1 MRNLSTRRAR
11 HTVLIL
17 KPIYSPK
24 GRPAR
29 ADTDMS
35 KNQYNNGNGDEK
47 RPSFFER
54 IRRERE
60 EISPDEPKILD
71 KPNIPNFFK
80 LLGRKINTLLTVNL
94 MYVFGNF
101 PIFFV
106 LFAISGYPSMESF
119 APPFQQ
125 YAPLLG
131 ASYFDPSPV
140 MAALLGVFGVQ
151 TGITVPTTLTYIL
164 FAMGLLILFTFGPV
178 NVGTTYI
185 LRSMIREEG
194 LFLWSDFWYAIKR
207 NVRQEFVFGI
217 LDLVIMGLL
226 GYDFIYF
233 YLNLNGTFM
242 LNVMFFLTFAMCIV
256 YLIMRMYIYL
266 MMITFD
272 LSIFK
277 LLKNALFFS
286 ILGIKRNIMA
296 LLGLIV
302 ILAIEY
308 TLMSVFFPLAVI
320 LPFILLFSVGGLLCA
335 YAAYPKIKEIMID
348 PYYKE
353 SDSYSDLNE
362 E

>member
-1 MRNLSTRRAR
+1 MGRN
-11 HTVLIL
+11 
-17 KPIYSPK
+17 IYDDNRD
-24 GRPAR
+24 G
-29 ADTDMS
+29 
-35 KNQYNNGNGDEK
+35 EK
-47 RPSFFER
+47 RPSFFDR

-60 EISPDEPKILD
+60 EISPDEPKVLD
-71 KPNIPNFFK
+71 NPSIPNFFK
-80 LLGRKINTLLTVNL
+80 LLGRKINTLLYVNL
-94 MYVFGNF
+94 LFIFGNF
-101 PIFFV
+101 PSFFV
-106 LFAISGYPSMESF
+106 LFAISGYPSMHSF
-119 APPFQQ
+119 APPYQQ

-131 ASYFDPSPV
+131 ASYFDESPV
-140 MAALLGVFGVQ
+140 IASLLGIFGVQ
-151 TGITVPTTLTYIL
+151 TNITVPTVATYIF
-164 FAMGLLILFTFGPV
+164 FALGLLILFTFGPV

-185 LRSMIREEG
+185 FRSMVREEG

-207 NVRQEFVFGI
+207 NVKQEFVFGI
-217 LDLVIMGLL
+217 LDLGIMALL

-233 YLNLNGTFM
+233 YLNLNGTM
-242 LNVMFFLTFAMCIV
+242 MMNIMFFLTFAMIIV

-302 ILAIEY
+302 IMAIEY
-308 TLMSVFFPLAVI
+308 VFLYVFFPVAVI
-320 LPFILLFSVGGLLCA
+320 LPFILMFSVGGLLCT

-353 SDSYSDLNE
+353 TKNTSE
-362 E
+362 EA

>member
-1 MRNLSTRRAR
+1 MVKMSRN
-11 HTVLIL
+11 
-17 KPIYSPK
+17 IYDDN
-24 GRPAR
+24 R
-29 ADTDMS
+29 D
-35 KNQYNNGNGDEK
+35 GDK
-47 RPSFFER
+47 RPSFFDR

-60 EISPDEPKILD
+60 EISPDEPKVLD
-71 KPNIPNFFK
+71 NPNIPNFFK
-80 LLGRKINTLLTVNL
+80 LLGRKINTLLYVNL
-94 MYVFGNF
+94 LFVFGNF

-106 LFAISGYPSMESF
+106 LFAISGYPSMHSF
-119 APPFQQ
+119 APPYQQ

-131 ASYFDPSPV
+131 ASYFDESPV
-140 MAALLGVFGVQ
+140 MASLLGIFGVQ
-151 TGITVPTTLTYIL
+151 TNITVPTVATYIF
-164 FAMGLLILFTFGPV
+164 FALGLLILFTFGPV

-185 LRSMIREEG
+185 FRSMVREEG

-207 NVRQEFVFGI
+207 NVKQEFIFGI
-217 LDLVIMGLL
+217 LDLGIMALL

-233 YLNLNGTFM
+233 YLNLNGTM
-242 LNVMFFLTFAMCIV
+242 MINIMFFLTFAMIIV

-272 LSIFK
+272 LNIFK

-302 ILAIEY
+302 IMAIEY
-308 TLMSVFFPLAVI
+308 VFLHVFFPVAVI
-320 LPFILLFSVGGLLCA
+320 LPFILMFSTGGLLCT

-353 SDSYSDLNE
+353 TSGAE